1 MYWIVIIAGILC
13 CILGIYLFVKNVYEE
28 GKTVMNAFM
37 FMVLG
42 VFLIGWATAL
52 LLGWVK

>member
-1 MYWIVIIAGILC
+1 MYWIVIIGGILC